1 MWFKNE
7 VRKVGVWKPE
17 LVFAN
22 LLRSPGIDSQPG
34 GPVLPPFLSYQ
45 LARLHRLAESIP
57 ELHIRLQIRAQ
68 GRRIS
73 KRILYLSV

>member
-34 GPVLPPFLSYQ
+34 GPVLPTLFFRTGPPDTIGWRNRFLEIDSC
-45 LARLHRLAESIP
+45 AP
-57 ELHIRLQIRAQ
+57 
-68 GRRIS
+68 
-73 KRILYLSV
+73 